1 LGGLCCKSRNLQGH
15 EFFAKTQNGK
25 QSPIRV
31 GAIAL
36 SKSPVSLALGDE
48 VPHIF
53 TRKPRQ
59 RPLEFLIIGAKRVLQ
74 QNRTNSRQW
83 MRRVYE
89 YTPLI

>member
-1 LGGLCCKSRNLQGH
+1 
-15 EFFAKTQNGK
+15 
-25 QSPIRV
+25 
-31 GAIAL
+31 L